1 MQMRL
6 ILVETKKVHSQAL
19 TSIKSAIIRQT
30 RNQVSRKEGGEK
42 MSEEVTTPT
51 GRKNMV
57 WVRDKAGN
65 EYVCDLSA
73 LVDPNNL
80 SEEEKKH
87 CIDDASVPQA
97 HAGG

>member
-1 MQMRL
+1 
-6 ILVETKKVHSQAL
+6 
-19 TSIKSAIIRQT
+19 
-30 RNQVSRKEGGEK
+30 

-57 WVRDKAGN
+57 WVKDNAGN

-73 LVDPNNL
+73 LVDPKNL
-80 SEEEKKH
+80 TEDEKKH
-87 CIDDASVPQA
+87 CIDDASVHQA

>member
-1 MQMRL
+1 MA
-6 ILVETKKVHSQAL
+6 ED
-19 TSIKSAIIRQT
+19 
-30 RNQVSRKEGGEK
+30 
-42 MSEEVTTPT
+42 VTTPT

-57 WVRDKAGN
+57 WVKDKAGN

-73 LVDPNNL
+73 LEDPKKL

-87 CIDDASVPQA
+87 CIDDASVHQA